1 MSSLDSR
8 TSRAVSKPKEIRLAI
23 SLILI
28 LVLNAAD
35 LFFTLMILKSGTMKE
50 GNPLAVFLY
59 SRNPL
64 YLICVKVFIAI
75 FFVSLI
81 WCLRRRVSP
90 KIIGGSIIV
99 VLVFYFILIA
109 YHLQCL
115 AIIPYFFS

>member
-1 MSSLDSR
+1 M
-8 TSRAVSKPKEIRLAI
+8 
-23 SLILI
+23 
-28 LVLNAAD
+28 VLNAAD
-35 LFFTLMILKSGTMKE
+35 LFFTLQILKSGTMKE

-64 YLICVKVFIAI
+64 YLIGMKLFIAI

-90 KIIGGSIIV
+90 KIIEGSVIV
-99 VLVFYFILIA
+99 VLVFYFILLA

-115 AIIPYFFS
+115 AIIPYLSLLKP